1 MPAQIVSSTAEKVVL
16 QLELPLSGSML
27 IQEEQ
32 IPEILN
38 QAGMLFT
45 GEALQSFD
53 SDGSPLIMGQIK
65 WTSKGPEPK
74 HHQTP
79 YG

>member
-16 QLELPLSGSML
+16 QLELALSGSML

-45 GEALQSFD
+45 GEALQRFD

-65 WTSKGPEPK
+65 
-74 HHQTP
+74 
-79 YG
+79 